1 MTPGNHI
8 NEVEILLVEDNP
20 GDVLLTQEALLDG
33 KVDNRV
39 HWAKDGDEAIAFLE
53 KRAPFENV
61 PRPHVVFLDLN
72 LPRKSGHEVLAFI
85 KSDQRFKSIPVVIL
99 TSSKAES
106 DILRSYD
113 HYANCYVTKPVDL
126 DKFMQVIQS
135 IDHFWLKVV
144 MLPHPENET

>member
-1 MTPGNHI
+1 MIPGNTVK
-8 NEVEILLVEDNP
+8 EVEILLVEDNP

-33 KVDNRV
+33 KVDNRI

-53 KRAPFENV
+53 GRAPFENV
-61 PRPHVVFLDLN
+61 PRPHVIFLDLN
-72 LPRKSGHEVLAFI
+72 LPRKSGHEVLTFI
-85 KSDQRFKSIPVVIL
+85 KSDPRFRSIPVVIL

-126 DKFMQVIQS
+126 DKFMKVIRS

-144 MLPHPENET
+144 TLPHAENET

>member
-1 MTPGNHI
+1 MTPGN
-8 NEVEILLVEDNP
+8 NTSEVEILLVEDNP

-53 KRAPFENV
+53 KRVPFENV

-72 LPRKSGHEVLAFI
+72 LPRKSGHEVLTFI

-126 DKFMQVIQS
+126 DKFMQVIRS